1 MDTSHKNILRKGRK
15 MEDVWCCRQATT
27 CIAFLEQY
35 FGCVKTKNRSCSPIF
50 SEGRGAS
57 VHRLV
62 FDRRLAQSGADL
74 ACVAGG
80 IPSVRD

>member
-35 FGCVKTKNRSCSPIF
+35 FGCVKKKIGLAPRF
-50 SEGRGAS
+50 FLRGGGRLYTG
-57 VHRLV
+57 
-62 FDRRLAQSGADL
+62 
-74 ACVAGG
+74 
-80 IPSVRD
+80 